1 MEFLTVYLIIAP
13 FLCLIGAA
21 LLQCVTDKIKTALA
35 QKTKAVSKHSC
46 SVEKLAYHDN
56 ETRKAV

>member
-35 QKTKAVSKHSC
+35 RKAKAVSKHSC
-46 SVEKLAYHDN
+46 SVEKLNYRDN

>member
-1 MEFLTVYLIIAP
+1 MDFLTVYLIIAP

-21 LLQCVTDKIKTALA
+21 LLQCVTDKIKTAFA
-35 QKTKAVSKHSC
+35 QKTKAADKHSC

-56 ETRKAV
+56 ETRRAV

>member
-21 LLQCVTDKIKTALA
+21 LLQCVTDKIKTAFA
-35 QKTKAVSKHSC
+35 QKTKAADKHLC
-46 SVEKLAYHDN
+46 SVENLAYHDN
-56 ETRKAV
+56 ETRRAV

>member
-1 MEFLTVYLIIAP
+1 MEFLTVYLLIAP

-21 LLQCVTDKIKTALA
+21 LLQCVSDKIKTALA
-35 QKTKAVSKHSC
+35 KKAKAVGKHSC
-46 SVEKLAYHDN
+46 SVEKLTYREN